1 MRKEQY
7 SASVANSNNY
17 KDFAKKKPSLTESFV
32 QWFRNFLETAE

>member
-7 SASVANSNNY
+7 STSVANGSNY
-17 KDFAKKKPSLTESFV
+17 KNFVNKKQSITESFV